1 MLLLYIL
8 NLYSVRYEYE
18 DFVKNIKFHMFYFW
32 LKTLTKSRLGCIIT
46 PVREFVT
53 ILT

>member
-32 LKTLTKSRLGCIIT
+32 LKKLDKIAAWVYNNTCS
-46 PVREFVT
+46 
-53 ILT
+53 